1 MTPRPPA
8 SIRPFMPARADAAAS
23 DRPEAARLR
32 APVRRARGADTDAAA
47 SDRPEGRRPTASRRA
62 AARRDRP
69 TAPLLAAAALAGAVL
84 APAAADAQVGGYVS
98 FNGGTQATSTAFDDN
113 IVFPEFQE
121 DADFNAAY
129 GVGGGA
135 VFDVGGGLRLA
146 NGLGFGMGVSRFE
159 RVDPASIDA
168 RVPHPFFFDRP
179 RSLNGSAPDLTRRET
194 AVHLEVRWFAPAGD
208 AVELSVFGG
217 PTFFSLRQHLVTAI
231 AYDHS
236 YPYDE
241 ATFGSAST
249 TALSASAVGF
259 HAGADVGFFFSE
271 AVGVGALLRYS
282 AASVDLPADAGA
294 IPVDAGGFHVGA
306 GLRLRF

>member
-8 SIRPFMPARADAAAS
+8 SIRPFAPAVTDPAAS
-23 DRPEAARLR
+23 DRT
-32 APVRRARGADTDAAA
+32 G
-47 SDRPEGRRPTASRRA
+47 
-62 AARRDRP
+62 AARRNRP

-98 FNGGTQATSTAFDDN
+98 FNGGTQATSTTFADN
-113 IVFPEFQE
+113 IVFPEFHE
-121 DADFNAAY
+121 DADFDTAY

-135 VFDVGGGLRLA
+135 VFDAGGGVRLA
-146 NGLGFGMGVSRFE
+146 NGLGFGVGVSRFE
-159 RVDPASIDA
+159 RIDPASIDA
-168 RVPHPFFFDRP
+168 RIPHPFFFDRP
-179 RSLNGSAPDLTRRET
+179 RSLSGSTPDLTRRET
-194 AVHLEVRWFAPAGD
+194 AVHLEIRWFAPVAD
-208 AVELSVFGG
+208 AVEFSVFGG
-217 PTFFSLRQHLVTAI
+217 PTFFNLRQHLVTAI
-231 AYDHS
+231 TYEHS

-241 ATFGSAST
+241 ASFDSAST
-249 TALSASAVGF
+249 TALNASAVGF

-294 IPVDAGGFHVGA
+294 VPVDAGGFHVGG